1 MNLKKNVLNL
11 AAIVAISASVSATAL
26 AEDSP
31 WSISTSV
38 LSTDLDTAE
47 TSSAPIAGVSRTL
60 DIGTDTDTGF
70 GISVGRT
77 LFEQSLGRL
86 RAEVAYTNTDLDIEN
101 INFLGNDFSG
111 DAVGGDV
118 EVESIFARL
127 VYQFELG
134 KIDPYV
140 GIGIGSTDVDV
151 NAVYGGSAGTT
162 PGAQPP
168 FVTDNDS
175 ATSLEARI
183 GAIYSVADNVDL
195 FLEYSR
201 TEADDINL
209 ERLGGGPG
217 GLQTSIQEGDF
228 DIDSIAFGVTYRF

>member
-1 MNLKKNVLNL
+1 MNLKKNVFNL
-11 AAIVAISASVSATAL
+11 AAIVAMSASVSATAL

-134 KIDPYV
+134 KLIHM
-140 GIGIGSTDVDV
+140 
-151 NAVYGGSAGTT
+151 
-162 PGAQPP
+162 
-168 FVTDNDS
+168 
-175 ATSLEARI
+175 
-183 GAIYSVADNVDL
+183 SV
-195 FLEYSR
+195 
-201 TEADDINL
+201 
-209 ERLGGGPG
+209 
-217 GLQTSIQEGDF
+217 
-228 DIDSIAFGVTYRF
+228 